1 MAQSPT
7 TRRFTFLLLDRF
19 TMLPFA
25 AALDSLRLANKMAG
39 TRLYDW
45 RLIGPQGDF
54 AACSNGSQI
63 RLDGG
68 LGDDIAV
75 TRDEVVIVC
84 GGDDITAQASRPVL
98 AWLRRQAR
106 TGAVLGAVCTG
117 AHILARAGLL
127 DGRRATIHWE
137 NHDSFSE
144 TFPEVQLH
152 RQVFVDDGSRLTAGG
167 GTSSI
172 DMMLHRIG
180 QTHGPDLASQ
190 IADQMLHTAIRTGRD
205 HQRLSITTRI
215 GIRHPRLAAVVARIE
230 ANLESPVSPS
240 KLAEDAGMSTRQL
253 ERLFMRYLNRSPK
266 RYYLEARLGRARQLL
281 LNTDLPLIEIAIACG
296 FSSSSH
302 FSKCY
307 RDRYGTSPYRER
319 GVQKAAAVVALP
331 VRTDTVLALAS

>member
-1 MAQSPT
+1 MAHSPT
-7 TRRFTFLLLDRF
+7 PRRFTFLLLDRF

-39 TRLYDW
+39 VSLYDW

-54 AACSNGSQI
+54 AACSNGAQI

-75 TRDEVVIVC
+75 TRDDVVIVC
-84 GGDDITAQASRPVL
+84 GGDDVTARATRPVL
-98 AWLRRQAR
+98 AWLRKQAR

-117 AHILARAGLL
+117 AHVLARAGLL

-137 NHDSFSE
+137 NHDSFAE
-144 TFPEVQLH
+144 IFPDVQLH
-152 RQVFVDDGSRLTAGG
+152 RQVFVDDGTRLTAGG

-172 DMMLHRIG
+172 DMMLHVIG
-180 QTHGPDLASQ
+180 QAQGADLASQ
-190 IADQMLHTAIRTGRD
+190 IADQMLHTGIRTGRD
-205 HQRLSITTRI
+205 HQRLSIATRI

-230 ANLESPVSPS
+230 ANLENPISPS
-240 KLAEDAGMSTRQL
+240 ELAADAGMSTRQL

-307 RDRYGTSPYRER
+307 RERYGTSPYRER
-319 GVQKAAAVVALP
+319 GVQKAATVVALP
-331 VRTDTVLALAS
+331 PRADAVLALAS